1 MSQIASGGPTLT
13 NVTYIARKAVVFGSI
28 GLVTLIV
35 GRVVLATAVAWW
47 KALNPPPP
55 PPPTVGFGIL
65 PAVAFPL
72 QDSEEKP
79 LSYRLETATGGLPE
93 FPDRAKVFLVQHP
106 APSLL
111 ADEAA
116 KSQAANY
123 GYVFEP
129 DKLPGSNYSWSKS
142 SPIQSTL
149 EYNIVSKHFTI
160 TTDYLSRPELLTA
173 PNLPSSFEAVKQ
185 VKDFLKKGDLLGEDM
200 ATASGEVS
208 YLKALGD
215 ELEPAVSPSDADFIQ
230 VDLNRTPIDMMY
242 RMFTPNGFEGIVSAI
257 LTGGLSG
264 KQEDGI
270 VYITSG
276 YSPIDYTQ
284 VHTYPLRS
292 PNEAWKLLQA
302 GEGYIAT
309 PAEGTAATVR
319 EVYLAYFDTPE
330 RQEYLQPIYVFY
342 NPEDGFLGYVS
353 ALDPSFIQS
362 AQ

>member
-160 TTDYLSRPELLTA
+160 TTDY
-173 PNLPSSFEAVKQ
+173 
-185 VKDFLKKGDLLGEDM
+185 
-200 ATASGEVS
+200 
-208 YLKALGD
+208 
-215 ELEPAVSPSDADFIQ
+215 
-230 VDLNRTPIDMMY
+230 
-242 RMFTPNGFEGIVSAI
+242 
-257 LTGGLSG
+257 
-264 KQEDGI
+264 
-270 VYITSG
+270 
-276 YSPIDYTQ
+276 
-284 VHTYPLRS
+284 
-292 PNEAWKLLQA
+292 
-302 GEGYIAT
+302 
-309 PAEGTAATVR
+309 
-319 EVYLAYFDTPE
+319 
-330 RQEYLQPIYVFY
+330 
-342 NPEDGFLGYVS
+342 
-353 ALDPSFIQS
+353 
-362 AQ
+362 